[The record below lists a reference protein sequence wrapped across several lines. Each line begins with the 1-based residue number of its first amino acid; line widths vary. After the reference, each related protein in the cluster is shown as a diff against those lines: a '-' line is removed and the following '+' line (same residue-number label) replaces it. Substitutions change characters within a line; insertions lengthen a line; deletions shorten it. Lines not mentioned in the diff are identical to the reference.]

1 MAINKVEFGGR
12 TLIDLT
18 DTTATADKILTGYG
32 AYGKDGVWVDGTA
45 IEGETIPHYTLHW
58 DEETGELLNYATC
71 DMTYQQILDSIPAD
85 RFTFVCEVYQSSYDV
100 VPLGASGENEYTEN
114 KLVIKVMAYGTPAY
128 VITHSANSITAQYW
142 DYNDDSDLRVS
153 GNTVYA
159 PSGYYQYE
167 ASASVA
173 SGTAGTPTATKGA
186 VSNHTVAVTPSVTN
200 TTGYITGGTKTGTAV
215 TVSASEL
222 VSGSQTITTNDTYDV
237 TNLASVTV
245 NVSGGVTPT
254 GTINITTNG
263 THDVTNYAT
272 ANVNVSGG
280 GSSKKQINFIDYDG
294 TIVQSYSADEW
305 ANVTTLPSNP
315 SHTGLVAQGWN
326 WTKAQIDAQLTALP
340 DGDIWIG
347 QMYITESGDT
357 EIDVRFSDSARL
369 SPTLTICVNGT
380 VTVDW
385 GDNTTP
391 DTVTGSSLTTQK
403 SVPHTYA
410 SAGNYTIVIHVVSG
424 SFQFYNGSN
433 SYTLL
438 RKNATTSNNE
448 NRVYSNCVKNVRI
461 GSSVTSIGIYAFY
474 NCCSLA
480 SITIPS
486 NVTSIE
492 NDAFESCY
500 SLESITIPS
509 GVTSIESSAFYNCHS
524 LASITIPSGVTRIWS
539 NAFNGCYSLA
549 SITIPSGVTSIGNGA
564 FNGCYSLASI
574 TIPSSIKSIG
584 SSAFE
589 SCYSLESI
597 TIPSNVT
604 SIESNAFRSCF
615 SLASITIPSSIK
627 SIGNGAFYNC
637 YSLASITIPSGVTR
651 IGNGAF
657 NGCYGMAECHIL
669 PTNVPTLGTT
679 VFNNNA
685 SDRII
690 YVPSGTLSDYQ
701 SATNWSKYA
710 SYMVEE
716 SA

>member
-32 AYGKDGVWVDGTA
+32 AYGKDGVWVDGT
-45 IEGETIPHYTLHW
+45 
-58 DEETGELLNYATC
+58 
-71 DMTYQQILDSIPAD
+71 
-85 RFTFVCEVYQSSYDV
+85 
-100 VPLGASGENEYTEN
+100 VP
-114 KLVIKVMAYGTPAY
+114 
-128 VITHSANSITAQYW
+128 
-142 DYNDDSDLRVS
+142 
-153 GNTVYA
+153 
-159 PSGYYQYE
+159 
-167 ASASVA
+167 
-173 SGTAGTPTATKGA
+173 SGTAGTPTATKGT
-186 VSNHTVAVTPSVTN
+186 VSNHSVSVTPSVTN
-200 TTGYITGGTKTGTAV
+200 TTGYITGGTVTGAAV
-215 TVSASEL
+215 NISASEL

-294 TIVQSYSADEW
+294 TIVQSYSANEW
-305 ANVTTLPSNP
+305 ANVTSLPSNP

-369 SPTLTICVNGT
+369 SPILTICVNGT

-438 RKNATTSNNE
+438 HKNATPSSNE

-461 GSSVTSIGIYAFY
+461 GSSVTSIGVY
-474 NCCSLA
+474 
-480 SITIPS
+480 
-486 NVTSIE
+486 
-492 NDAFESCY
+492 
-500 SLESITIPS
+500 
-509 GVTSIESSAFYNCHS
+509 
-524 LASITIPSGVTRIWS
+524 
-539 NAFNGCYSLA
+539 
-549 SITIPSGVTSIGNGA
+549 
-564 FNGCYSLASI
+564 
-574 TIPSSIKSIG
+574 
-584 SSAFE
+584 
-589 SCYSLESI
+589 
-597 TIPSNVT
+597 
-604 SIESNAFRSCF
+604 
-615 SLASITIPSSIK
+615 
-627 SIGNGAFYNC
+627 AFYNC
-637 YSLASITIPSGVTR
+637 YSLASITIPSNATS
-651 IGNGAF
+651 IGSSAF
-657 NGCYGMAECHIL
+657 YNCYGMAECHIL